1 MGFEKAEGGS
11 HCRFFRVV
19 SALSRKIERA
29 NEDKIKAEFKMG
41 GLHLI
46 WFALCSNGA
55 PLPRP
60 RTPQGLSRR
69 LNTFCKLIKSNN
81 TNNKG

>member
-11 HCRFFRVV
+11 HCRFFPVV

-29 NEDKIKAEFKMG
+29 DEDKIIAEFNMG
-41 GLHLI
+41 FTLHFI
-46 WFALCSNGA
+46 WFALCRNRA

-60 RTPQGLSRR
+60 RTPQDLYRR
-69 LNTFCKLIKSNN
+69 ENAICTLHNRI
-81 TNNKG
+81 